1 VSRRVVDART
11 RTGEDGPMSSG
22 YRLRSGDVG
31 PVQQSPVTCGSAC
44 LTVAR
49 MLVNPVF
56 ARWIISGEGPRADAP
71 PGATEQ
77 ERFAAYEGVVMARTN
92 RVHAGGRR
100 LNVPWPRRLGT
111 PPWGARKE
119 LEFGAS
125 RQGTEYEQR
134 LVRPLTKGGLRA
146 AHARLVEVVA
156 DGEPAL
162 LYIGS
167 AVLPRH
173 VTLVLP
179 GDGDRVLDVYDP
191 ATGQVTMLDEG
202 TFADRR
208 LHIAGWDVPWITVQP
223 SGLRVAQ
230 AFGFS
235 TARSSASRTS
245 GVSASA

>member
-1 VSRRVVDART
+1 
-11 RTGEDGPMSSG
+11 MSSG
-22 YRLRSGDVG
+22 YRLRNGDVG

-49 MLVNPVF
+49 MLVNPEF
-56 ARWIISGEGPRADAP
+56 ARWITLGEGPRADAP

-77 ERFAAYEGVVMARTN
+77 ERFAAYERVVMRRTN
-92 RVHAGGRR
+92 RLVAGGGRP
-100 LNVPWPRRLGT
+100 NVPWPRSLGT
-111 PPWGARKE
+111 PPWGALKE

-125 RQGTEYEQR
+125 RRGTQYQLR
-134 LVRPLTKGGLRA
+134 VLRPRRRSGLRA

-162 LYIGS
+162 LYLGS
-167 AVLPRH
+167 ATLPRH

-191 ATGQVTMLDEG
+191 ATGRVTLLDEDR
-202 TFADRR
+202 FAARA
-208 LHIAGWDVPWITVQP
+208 LGIAGWDVPWFTVQP
-223 SGLRVAQ
+223 DGTRRVQ

-235 TARSSASRTS
+235 TGISSAARAS
-245 GVSASA
+245 GISASA

>member
-1 VSRRVVDART
+1 MT
-11 RTGEDGPMSSG
+11 TG

-56 ARWIISGEGPRADAP
+56 ARWITTGEGPRADAP

-77 ERFAAYEGVVMARTN
+77 ERFAAYERVVMRRTN
-92 RVHAGGRR
+92 RLFSGGGR
-100 LNVPWPRRLGT
+100 LNVPWPRSLGT

-125 RQGTEYEQR
+125 KRGTDYELRVVRQLSRGA
-134 LVRPLTKGGLRA
+134 LRD

-156 DGEPAL
+156 EGEPAL
-162 LYIGS
+162 LYIGNG
-167 AVLPRH
+167 VLPRH

-191 ATGQVTMLDEG
+191 ATGEVTLLDVDR
-202 TFADRR
+202 FARR
-208 LHIAGWDVPWITVQP
+208 ELHIAGWDVPWITVQP
-223 SGLRVAQ
+223 NGTRKVQ

-235 TARSSASRTS
+235 TGISSASRTS

>member
-1 VSRRVVDART
+1 MAT
-11 RTGEDGPMSSG
+11 G

-49 MLVNPVF
+49 MLVNPAF
-56 ARWIISGEGPRADAP
+56 ARWITTGQGPRGDAP
-71 PGATEQ
+71 AGATEKD
-77 ERFAAYEGVVMARTN
+77 RFAAYERVVMARTN
-92 RVHAGGRR
+92 HLIAGGRR
-100 LNVPWPRRLGT
+100 LNLPWPRVLGT

-119 LEFGAS
+119 LEFGAARKGTS
-125 RQGTEYEQR
+125 YELRTVRQ
-134 LVRPLTKGGLRA
+134 LTSAGLRT
-146 AHARLVEVVA
+146 AHARLVDVVA
-156 DGEPAL
+156 EGEPAL

-167 AVLPRH
+167 PTLPRH

-191 ATGQVTMLDEG
+191 ATGQVTLLDEER
-202 TFADRR
+202 FASRGLR
-208 LHIAGWDVPWITVQP
+208 LSGWDVPWVAVQP
-223 SGLRVAQ
+223 DGLRRVQ

-235 TARSSASRTS
+235 TGMSRASRTS